1 MENNHYLVTLPTS
14 LISTIIELSI
24 TDEDDSD
31 NMRENRKSALKGE
44 LKKLYQINPHIQ
56 KFNRTEEL
64 LKD

>member
-31 NMRENRKSALKGE
+31 NMRGNRKSALKGE
-44 LKKLYQINPHIQ
+44 LKKLYQMKIL
-56 KFNRTEEL
+56 KL
-64 LKD
+64 LKNGSIKVIG

>member
-24 TDEDDSD
+24 TDEDDSE
-31 NMRENRKSALKGE
+31 NMKENRKSALKGE
-44 LKKLYQINPHIQ
+44 LKKLYKINPNIQ

>member
-44 LKKLYQINPHIQ
+44 LKKLYQINPNIQ